1 MIAYSF
7 LKESKTADKWEKIGF
22 RKRAGAAVPLFS
34 IKSKKSVGI
43 GEIPDIK
50 LIVQWCNKT
59 GITILQLLPLN
70 DTGYDFAPYNCVS
83 SFAIDPMYISLQ
95 SLKEVNL
102 APFKKD
108 IRELRQKFSNANN
121 KVDYAIKQSKIELLW
136 RIYKRSYTKGIRRFD
151 KYTEENKY
159 WIEDYAIYKVLKHI
173 NGNNTWE
180 SWDEPYRLREADRIK
195 EFEKE
200 NFDKIHFHYWVQW
213 QLYEQLKSAKKYAAE
228 KGVLIMGDIPFLV
241 SRDSCDVWS
250 RKNYFELSLQ
260 SGAPP
265 DMYFANGQRWGM
277 PPYNR
282 TALESDDHKYFT
294 DRLKYAENFYDM
306 YRIDHFV
313 GFFRVWTIDR
323 MQPEETGGL
332 NGKFSPEDVNVWE
345 ETGKKILD
353 AIVFK
358 SRLLPCAED
367 LGTVPECSARV
378 LWEYGIPGMDVQ
390 RWIKDANDFI
400 PREKFRWL
408 TAATVSTHDSSS
420 LIEWWHE
427 EAGTVDGLL
436 FERLLRNKGFDTEQI
451 KDVKA
456 KLFDLENSHYNRLYW
471 KKEIDTREKFLGIL
485 GLNKETNWDLVILYD
500 ESYGEK
506 EKFVKRIFS
515 GHEEMN
521 LFRENGKVTTDF
533 IRKILN
539 FVCGTDSIFCIHLLQ
554 EYLSLDD
561 NFLRITEERSFRI
574 NFPGVVN
581 DENWTAVLPFN
592 LEKICR
598 LNINKEIYEMNSKY
612 GRV

>member
-1 MIAYSF
+1 MIDYSF

-22 RKRAGAAVPLFS
+22 KRRAGVAVPLFS
-34 IKSKKSVGI
+34 VKSKKSIGI

-50 LIVQWCNKT
+50 LIVQWCVQT
-59 GITILQLLPLN
+59 GNSILQLLPLN
-70 DTGYDFAPYNCVS
+70 DTGYDYAPYNCVS
-83 SFAIDPMYISLQ
+83 SFALDPMYTSLQ

-102 APFKKD
+102 VPFKRD
-108 IRELRQKFSNANN
+108 IRELRQKFSNTNN
-121 KVDYAIKQSKIELLW
+121 KVDYAIKQNKIELLW

-151 KYTEENKY
+151 KYVEGNKY
-159 WIEDYAIYKVLKHI
+159 WIEDYAVYKVLKHI
-173 NGNNTWE
+173 NGNETWE
-180 SWDEPYRLREADRIK
+180 SWDEHYRLRDADRIK

-200 NFDKIHFHYWVQW
+200 NFEKIHFHYWAQW
-213 QLYEQLKSAKKYAAE
+213 QLYEQLKSAKKYAAK

-250 RKNYFELSLQ
+250 RRNYFDLSLQ

-282 TALESDDHKYFT
+282 ATLESDGHKYFT

-332 NGKFSPEDVNVWE
+332 NGKFSPEDANVWE
-345 ETGKKILD
+345 ESGKKILD
-353 AIVFK
+353 SIVYK

-420 LIEWWHE
+420 LIEWWHN
-427 EAGTVDGLL
+427 EAGTIDGLL
-436 FERLLRNKGFDTEQI
+436 FERLLKNKGFNTEQI
-451 KDVKA
+451 NEVKV
-456 KLFDLENSHYNRLYW
+456 KLFDLENSNYNRLYW
-471 KKEIDTREKFLGIL
+471 KQEIETREKFLDIL
-485 GLNKETNWDLVILYD
+485 GLITENNWDLVILYD

-506 EKFVKRIFS
+506 EKFVKRVFS
-515 GHEEMN
+515 SEEEMN
-521 LFRENGKVTTDF
+521 FFRENGKVTTDF

-554 EYLSLDD
+554 EYLCFDE
-561 NFLRITEERSFRI
+561 NFLRIAEERSIRI

-581 DENWTAVLPFN
+581 DENWTTVLPFK

-598 LNINKEIYEMNSKY
+598 LNINKEIYEMNSKFD
-612 GRV
+612 RV

>member
-1 MIAYSF
+1 MIDYSF

-228 KGVLIMGDIPFLV
+228 KGVLMMGDIPFLV

-265 DMYFANGQRWGM
+265 DMYFANGQKWGM

-282 TALESDDHKYFT
+282 TALESDGHKYFT

-451 KDVKA
+451 NDVKA

-471 KKEIDTREKFLGIL
+471 KQEIDTREKFLGIL

-506 EKFVKRIFS
+506 EKFVKRVFS
-515 GHEEMN
+515 SHEEMN

>member
-1 MIAYSF
+1 MIDYSF

-151 KYTEENKY
+151 NYTEENKY

-180 SWDEPYRLREADRIK
+180 SWDEPYRLREVDRIK

-282 TALESDDHKYFT
+282 TALESDGHKYFT